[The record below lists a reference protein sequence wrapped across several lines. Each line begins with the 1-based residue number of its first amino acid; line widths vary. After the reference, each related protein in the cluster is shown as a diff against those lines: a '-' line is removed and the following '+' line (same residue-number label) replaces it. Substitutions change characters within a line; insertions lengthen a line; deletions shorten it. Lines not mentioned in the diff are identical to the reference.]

1 MQAFS
6 IGFVKISFIMNKLN
20 NTMQDQWK
28 TNADQRQSIVSFS
41 GGKDSSLT
49 LYHAMQTGTVIG
61 LIVMLEEQGQRSRSH
76 AMPLDIIRAQA
87 DAIGLPVYMTSSSWA
102 DYETKF
108 IALLNQ
114 AKQNGAEVLVTGD
127 LDMPQHGCWHDQ
139 VTQQVGLKLGMP
151 LWLRP
156 HKEVVEEFINLGFK
170 SVIVTVN
177 LKLGMQV
184 EDLGK
189 ILTLDYIQELESRGI
204 DPCGEGGEFHTT
216 VIDGPIFNKA
226 IPVRRGDI
234 VYHEEYAF
242 LPLELEQ
249 N

>member
-1 MQAFS
+1 
-6 IGFVKISFIMNKLN
+6 
-20 NTMQDQWK
+20 MQDQWK
-28 TNADQRQSIVSFS
+28 TNAEQRQSIVSFS
-41 GGKDSSLT
+41 GGKDSSLA

-87 DAIGLPVYMTSSSWA
+87 DAVALPVYMTSSSWA

-108 IALLNQ
+108 TALLDQ
-114 AKQNGAEVLVTGD
+114 AKQHGAEVLVTGD
-127 LDMPQHGCWHDQ
+127 LDMPEHGCWHDR
-139 VTQQVGLKLGMP
+139 VTQQIGLKLGMP

-156 HKEVVEEFINLGFK
+156 HREVVEEFINLGFK

-189 ILTLDYIQELESRGI
+189 ILTLDYIQELEDRGV

-226 IPVRRGDI
+226 IPVRHGDI